1 MTPRIF
7 WIGDS
12 TVQFNNISTWPQC
25 GMGQVLDLYV
35 RPGIAVYDHAR
46 NGRSTKSFYD
56 EGLWAP
62 VEAALCPG
70 DLLLMQFGHNDE
82 KSEDPTRYA
91 APDQFAA
98 NLLAYAHAAQAK
110 GALPVLITPLV
121 RRRFEGGTLVP
132 THGAYPDAVRLLA
145 AREDLPLIDLSAASA
160 KLVQEMGEPASR
172 ELYMVFA
179 PNLYPNYPDGKED
192 NTHLRYLGAVRFT
205 GLVAAGLQALGG
217 PYADVLLG
225 TPERGKTSGDFAV
238 VFESRLKLI
247 VKRQSLSGFHQVQK
261 LFLFYQINCPTSMV
275 GIVCP

>member
-1 MTPRIF
+1 M
-7 WIGDS
+7 
-12 TVQFNNISTWPQC
+12 
-25 GMGQVLDLYV
+25 
-35 RPGIAVYDHAR
+35 YDHAR

-82 KSEDPTRYA
+82 KSPRTPPATPRLISSPPTCWPTPTPRRPRARCPCSSRRWCA
-91 APDQFAA
+91 AA
-98 NLLAYAHAAQAK
+98 LR
-110 GALPVLITPLV
+110 GALWFRPTVLT
-121 RRRFEGGTLVP
+121 
-132 THGAYPDAVRLLA
+132 PDAVRLLA

-225 TPERGKTSGDFAV
+225 TPERDKYDGKGY
-238 VFESRLKLI
+238 E
-247 VKRQSLSGFHQVQK
+247 G
-261 LFLFYQINCPTSMV
+261 
-275 GIVCP
+275 

>member
-160 KLVQEMGEPASR
+160 KPVS
-172 ELYMVFA
+172 Y
-179 PNLYPNYPDGKED
+179 
-192 NTHLRYLGAVRFT
+192 THLTL
-205 GLVAAGLQALGG
+205 
-217 PYADVLLG
+217 
-225 TPERGKTSGDFAV
+225 
-238 VFESRLKLI
+238 
-247 VKRQSLSGFHQVQK
+247 
-261 LFLFYQINCPTSMV
+261 PTIRRV
-275 GIVCP
+275 